1 MSRISQKSFLLSALA
16 LLLLGTVWFVTSFPW
31 GTIFFNTITLV
42 IALLAVI
49 VYFGVIVFILRRL
62 FRKNS

>member
-16 LLLLGTVWFVTSFPW
+16 LLLLGAVWFVTSFPW

-42 IALLAVI
+42 IAVLAVI
-49 VYFGVIVFILRRL
+49 VYFGVIIFILRRL